1 MIKKRHSLEI
11 AAAFVAACMLAGCGG
26 SDSTPAPTPTP
37 SPAPTPTPTPTPS
50 PTPSPTPNPDA
61 PAAKLKLELLTGRAM
76 SDFNDCKSVDGSFE
90 QAQFSYLERIVVY
103 KDAIYLT
110 ESGGRCIKNE
120 TTTPPL
126 TQAQTFPPK
135 IRKISDGKVET
146 ALSLFK
152 SFSGYH
158 PPMVRFPGGFHRDEK
173 TGAFFVLGYSAAH
186 FYRDYYMDPDLF
198 NWYASTGAWEYFVPG
213 LFRYTDKGVTE
224 NNLVAGMRGTPPS
237 QWPPVMPDGKGTS
250 ARFYVPRDL
259 EADASGKFYLI
270 DGGYKGK
277 IRTIDAEYEVKTL
290 DLPNHSFAALDADH
304 AGNMHALERRDKEAY
319 TWHKLT
325 DGSKV
330 DFHYGADAHFPLTRS
345 DVEAFTVVGDSIVF
359 SAYEVFAK
367 TSQLYRISS
376 KGIVTKLTGDEKP
389 EKPQDFLEHPE
400 KYRLP
405 PIQHLEYGVDGNLYI
420 VLEQGVLIAR
430 DFR

>member
-1 MIKKRHSLEI
+1 MNKKRHSLTM

-50 PTPSPTPNPDA
+50 PTPSPTPNPEV
-61 PAAKLKLELLTGRAM
+61 PAASLKLELLTGRAM

-90 QAQFSYLERIVVY
+90 QAQFPYLERIVVY
-103 KDAIYLT
+103 KDAIYVA

-126 TQAQTFPPK
+126 TQAQTFPTK
-135 IRKISDGKVET
+135 IRKIANGKVET
-146 ALSLFK
+146 ALSLYK
-152 SFSGYH
+152 SFPGSH
-158 PPMVRFPGGFHRDEK
+158 PPMARFPGGFHRDEK
-173 TGAFFVLGYSAAH
+173 TGDFFVLGYTATHNYLSYVL
-186 FYRDYYMDPDLF
+186 FEDLF

-224 NNLVAGMRGTPPS
+224 NNLVAGMRGTPPGWQS
-237 QWPPVMPDGKGTS
+237 SVMRDGKGTS
-250 ARFYVPRDL
+250 ARFYAPHDL
-259 EADASGKFYLI
+259 EADASGNFYLI
-270 DGGYKGK
+270 DGRTGGK
-277 IRTIDAEYEVKTL
+277 IRTIDANYEVKTL
-290 DLPNHSFAALDADH
+290 DTPDGSFVALDADH

-330 DFHYGADAHFPLTRS
+330 DFHYGADAYFPLTRW

-400 KYRLP
+400 KYSLP
-405 PIQHLEYGVDGNLYI
+405 LIQHLEYGVDGHLYI
-420 VLEQGVLIAR
+420 VLEQGVLISR

>member
-50 PTPSPTPNPDA
+50 PTPSPTPNPEV
-61 PAAKLKLELLTGRAM
+61 PAASLKLELLTGRAM
-76 SDFNDCKSVDGSFE
+76 ADFNDCKSVDGSFE
-90 QAQFSYLERIVVY
+90 QAQFSYLERIIVY

-135 IRKISDGKVET
+135 IRKIADGKVET
-146 ALSLFK
+146 ALSLYK
-152 SFSGYH
+152 SFSGSH
-158 PPMVRFPGGFHRDEK
+158 PPMARFPGGFHRDEK
-173 TGAFFVLGYSAAH
+173 TGDFFVLGYSAMH
-186 FYRDYYMDPDLF
+186 SYRDYLMESDLF
-198 NWYASTGAWEYFVPG
+198 NWYATTGAWEYFVPG

-250 ARFYVPRDL
+250 ARFYAPHDL

-290 DLPNHSFAALDADH
+290 DLTGENFVALNADH
-304 AGNMHALERRDKEAY
+304 AGNMHALKRRGARAY
-319 TWHKLT
+319 TWHKLA

-330 DFHYGADAHFPLTRS
+330 DFYYGGSAQFPTSPR
-345 DVEAFTVVGDSIVF
+345 DVEAFTVVGDDILF
-359 SAYEVFAK
+359 STYRAGGK
-367 TSQLYRISS
+367 SSQLFRVSS
-376 KGIVTKLTGDEKP
+376 KGVVTKLTGDEWP

-405 PIQHLEYGVDGNLYI
+405 PIQHLEYGVDGHLYI
-420 VLEQGVLIAR
+420 VLEQGVLISR